1 MQYEPTRYPEDYD
14 FRVRGAI
21 GIMAREI
28 EQQFMVNL
36 ASIIGPQHPASMP
49 IIKAIFEHSGS
60 PVKAEVLSALKAL
73 EEKAPDPAEE
83 AARRAQLELPVAELE
98 KVRAETLPVA
108 ELEKVRAETFK
119 IVNEGGLKG
128 AQTATEEAELE
139 GIPQTQNI
147 ENLRA
152 LNDLQETS
160 NQERQLDL
168 LEDKNAIEREK
179 IALQERNVKK

>member
-1 MQYEPTRYPEDYD
+1 
-14 FRVRGAI
+14 
-21 GIMAREI
+21 
-28 EQQFMVNL
+28 
-36 ASIIGPQHPASMP
+36 
-49 IIKAIFEHSGS
+49 
-60 PVKAEVLSALKAL
+60 
-73 EEKAPDPAEE
+73 
-83 AARRAQLELPVAELE
+83 
-98 KVRAETLPVA
+98 LPVA